1 MDKLYNIS
9 QAAMLLGVSRQ
20 TIYRWEKEE
29 KFKFVEVN
37 ESKKVKESDIKSMR
51 GE

>member
-1 MDKLYNIS
+1 VDKLYNIS

-20 TIYRWEKEE
+20 TIYRWEKDE
-29 KFKFVEVN
+29 KFKFVKVGDF
-37 ESKKVKESDIKSMR
+37 KKVKESDIKKMR

>member
-9 QAAMLLGVSRQ
+9 NSAMLLGVSRQ
-20 TIYRWEKEE
+20 TIYRWQKEG
-29 KFKFVEVN
+29 KFDFVEVN
-37 ESKKVKESDIKSMR
+37 GSKKMKETDIKRLR

>member
-20 TIYRWEKEE
+20 TIYRWQKDGMFE
-29 KFKFVEVN
+29 FVEVN
-37 ESKKVKESDIKSMR
+37 GSKKVKESDIKKLR
-51 GE
+51 VE